1 MPAALLDQ
9 MFSEITIGNA
19 ALELWINSSQAGV
32 VCLSAGRLG
41 WFSYFSI
48 WLRVCT
54 SPKAPSKS
62 PSQFPMQPLHT

>member
-1 MPAALLDQ
+1 MPAVLLDQ

-41 WFSYFSI
+41 WFGI

-54 SPKAPSKS
+54 SPKAFSKS
-62 PSQFPMQPLHT
+62 HSQFPMQPLHT